1 MNCIENLN
9 IIAHPNR
16 NLYLLKMQ
24 QSVFFW
30 KKAAFIRLFIP
41 LCVGISIQWY
51 LQPNPLIWWVISILS
66 LLAIMGFSFLS
77 LFKKFYWSSI
87 NGIFI
92 NLLFI
97 SIGSL
102 LVFYQDIRHNPQWV
116 GNFSQN
122 AQSILVSLDENLI
135 EKNNSFKADAN
146 LEWISENSKQIPVKG
161 KIIVY
166 FKKDSIISSLHYGSQ
181 IIFNRPLQEI
191 KNSGNPGS
199 FDYKRY
205 CLFQGI
211 THQVYL
217 KQEDFAVLQ
226 KEKRNPLN
234 NFLVSLREKVVN
246 ILRTYIPG
254 AKEQGLAEA
263 LLIGYKNDLDKTLVQ
278 SYTNTGVVH
287 VIAISG
293 LHLGLI
299 YWILLQLLKPLQ
311 RKKQAKWLRVTLII
325 SGLWLFSLLAGAQPS
340 ILRSA
345 VMFSCIVIGESLS
358 KKTSIYNSLALSAF
372 LLLCYNPFWLWDVG
386 FQLSYSAVL
395 SIVIFMRPIYNWF
408 YVKNKILDF
417 IWKLNAV
424 TISAQILTLP
434 ISVFHFH
441 QIPVHFLITNL
452 LAVPLSSVV
461 LFGEIILCAVSFFPV
476 VATFSGKILHW
487 LIFIMNSYIEGIEK
501 LPYSLWDGLQ
511 ISWIQTAL
519 LFLFIAAAG
528 WWLMEKQKIGA
539 IIGLAALS
547 AFVMIR
553 SFSLLSTQQQQK
565 IIIYNVPKQQAIDFI
580 NGKHFQ
586 FVGDSD
592 LLKDDFT
599 RNFHLKP
606 SRILHRVEPAM
617 NNYSNTV
624 ANRYSIHHGKKV
636 LLLDQTVSFD
646 SGKKKQSLDLLILSK
661 NPKVYISRL
670 ATVFEI
676 KRVVFDASVPLSKKN
691 YWKRDC
697 DSLKIPAYDVSE
709 KGAFVMSLN

>member
-1 MNCIENLN
+1 
-9 IIAHPNR
+9 
-16 NLYLLKMQ
+16 MQ
-24 QSVFFW
+24 QDVFIW

-41 LCVGISIQWY
+41 VCIGIAAQWY
-51 LQPNPLIWWVISILS
+51 WQPNPVIGWSIVVVS
-66 LLAIMGFSFLS
+66 LLTIIGFSFLP
-77 LFKKFYWSSI
+77 LFKKFYWSSF

-92 NLLFI
+92 NLLFV

-102 LVFYQDIRHNPQWV
+102 LVFYQDIRNDQQWV
-116 GNFSQN
+116 AHFLPNT
-122 AQSILVSLDENLI
+122 QSILVSLDENLI

-146 LEWISENSKQIPVKG
+146 VEWVSANNKRIPARG
-161 KIIVY
+161 KVIVY
-166 FKKDSIISSLHYGSQ
+166 FKKDSIVSSLHYGSQ

-217 KQEDFAVLQ
+217 KQEDFVILQ
-226 KEKRNPLN
+226 KKKKDPLN
-234 NFLVSLREKVVN
+234 NFLITLREKVVN

-254 AKEQGLAEA
+254 TKEQGLAEA

-299 YWILLQLLKPLQ
+299 YWILVQLLKPLQ
-311 RKKQAKWLRVTLII
+311 RKKQAKWPRLVLII

-408 YVKNKILDF
+408 YIKNKAFDF

-434 ISVFHFH
+434 ISIFHFH
-441 QIPVHFLITNL
+441 QIPVHFLVTNL
-452 LAVPLSSVV
+452 LAVPLSSIV
-461 LFGEIILCAVSFFPV
+461 LFGEIILCAVSFLPV
-476 VATFSGKILHW
+476 AAIFAGKILHW

-519 LFLFIAAAG
+519 LFLFIAG
-528 WWLMEKQKIGA
+528 ISYWLMEKQKWGA
-539 IIGLAALS
+539 ITGLS
-547 AFVMIR
+547 ALTAFIMIR
-553 SFSLLSTQQQQK
+553 SLSFLSAQQQQK
-565 IIIYNVPKQQAIDFI
+565 IIIYNVPKRQAIDFI
-580 NGKHFQ
+580 NGKYFQ

-617 NNYSNTV
+617 NNYSNTA
-624 ANRYSIHHGKKV
+624 ANCYSIHHGKKV
-636 LLLDQTVSFD
+636 LLLDKTVFFD
-646 SGKKKQSLDLLILSK
+646 SSIKKQSLDLLILSK

-670 ATVFEI
+670 AAAFEI
-676 KRVVFDASVPLSKKN
+676 KQVVFDASVPFSKKN

-709 KGAFVMSLN
+709 KGAFVMNLN

>member
-1 MNCIENLN
+1 M
-9 IIAHPNR
+9 
-16 NLYLLKMQ
+16 YLLKMQ
-24 QSVFFW
+24 QGVFLW

-41 LCVGISIQWY
+41 LCIGIVAQWY
-51 LQPNPLIWWVISILS
+51 LHPDSLIWWATTTVSF
-66 LLAIMGFSFLS
+66 LAIIGFAFLPI
-77 LFKKFYWSSI
+77 FKKFRWSVV

-92 NLLFI
+92 NLLFV
-97 SIGSL
+97 SIGAL
-102 LVFYQDIRHNPQWV
+102 LTFHQDIRNDRHWL
-116 GNFSQN
+116 GKFLQN
-122 AQSILVSLDENLI
+122 TRSTLITLDENLI
-135 EKNNSFKADAN
+135 EKNNSFKADASV
-146 LEWISENSKQIPVKG
+146 EWVSQNNKRIPAKG

-166 FKKDSIISSLHYGSQ
+166 FKKDSIISPLHYGSQ
-181 IIFNRPLQEI
+181 IIFNKPLQEI

-246 ILRTYIPG
+246 ILRIYIPG
-254 AKEQGLAEA
+254 DKEQGLAEA

-311 RKKQAKWLRVTLII
+311 RKKQAKWLRVALII
-325 SGLWLFSLLAGAQPS
+325 SGLWIFSLLAGAQPS

-345 VMFSCIVIGESLS
+345 VMFSCIVIGESLF
-358 KKTSIYNSLALSAF
+358 KKASIYNSLALSAF

-519 LFLFIAAAG
+519 LFLFIAGTG
-528 WWLMEKQKIGA
+528 WWLMEKQKSGA
-539 IIGLAALS
+539 VVALAAFS
-547 AFVMIR
+547 VFVMIR
-553 SFSLLSTQQQQK
+553 SFSFLSAQQQQK
-565 IIIYNVPKQQAIDFI
+565 IIIYNVPKRQAIDII
-580 NGKHFQ
+580 NGKYFQ
-586 FVGDSD
+586 FVGDTD
-592 LLKDDFT
+592 LFKDDFA

-606 SRILHRVEPAM
+606 SRILHRVGPLE
-617 NNYSNTV
+617 NNYPNIV
-624 ANRYSIHHGKKV
+624 ANSYHTYHGKKI
-636 LLLDQTVSFD
+636 LLLDKTISFD
-646 SGKKKQSLDLLILSK
+646 SSIKKRSLDLLILSK
-661 NPKVYISRL
+661 DPKVYISHL
-670 ATVFEI
+670 TKTFDI
-676 KRVVFDASVPLSKKN
+676 KQVVFDASVPFGKKI
-691 YWKRDC
+691 YWKKDC
-697 DSLKIPAYDVSE
+697 DSLGIPIHDVNE
-709 KGAFVMSLN
+709 KGAFVMNLN